1 LKQNGFIGTDEEEI
15 WVLLW
20 YGCIGLKQ
28 GPACLIISNFG
39 MTPPIYVELLESET
53 NNAIVS
59 PEDIVDMRSPANF
72 LWNINYID

>member
-1 LKQNGFIGTDEEEI
+1 M
-15 WVLLW
+15 
-20 YGCIGLKQ
+20 
-28 GPACLIISNFG
+28 A
-39 MTPPIYVELLESET
+39 PPFYVELFESEA